1 MANLVIDIGNS
12 FIKVAVFEGG
22 NLLKVEHY
30 KTIDIQRLMDFVAG
44 HHITGAIISTVKTKQ
59 DSWEEALTAKLPVIY
74 FNRDMAVNI
83 KNHYRTP
90 QTLGIDRLVAVMGAH
105 CLYPDANNLVI
116 DAGTCITYD
125 YVDAGGNYYGGSI
138 SPGLNMRYQAMHNY
152 TAALP
157 LITADDG
164 FNHQFGDDTRTAML
178 SGVQNGI
185 RYELSGFIESYQ
197 KGQKGLNMILTGGDG
212 IFFDTL
218 LKNSIFAP
226 YIKNEPYLVLK
237 GLNAA
242 IQQHNND

>member
-12 FIKVAVFEGG
+12 YIKFAVFEGEG
-22 NLLKVEHY
+22 LQWFEHY
-30 KTIDIQRLMDFVAG
+30 QTIDIAVLRQLISG
-44 HHITGAIISTVKTKQ
+44 HQIIRAIISTVRREKQ
-59 DSWEEALTAKLPVIY
+59 DWENELNAVIPVVY
-74 FNRDMAVNI
+74 FTRAMATGI
-83 KNHYRTP
+83 KNHYATP

-105 CLYPDANNLVI
+105 SLYPGCDSLVI

-125 YVDAGGNYYGGSI
+125 LVDTEGNYYGGSI
-138 SPGLNMRYQAMHNY
+138 SPGLNMRYAALHHY
-152 TAALP
+152 TSALP
-157 LITADDG
+157 LINADTDFKSAFGADTQTAI
-164 FNHQFGDDTRTAML
+164 L

-185 RYELSGFIESYQ
+185 KYELTGFINSYRADRPN
-197 KGQKGLNMILTGGDG
+197 LNIVLTGGDG

-242 IQQHNND
+242 LQQHND